1 LNPENIIQT
10 HSNAKSKVFKFNR
23 RLHYFAD
30 QVTSVTAVTEQ
41 HLLRICLAATEPTL
55 GVHDGLGP
63 DDGVVEGGEVEEELA
78 HVGAPH
84 QAQLPPL
91 ERSQGALL
99 PDNKISWM
107 VFKPMLWTVLRIR
120 IFPYRIPD
128 PGSKRF
134 PDREPHQRI

>member
-1 LNPENIIQT
+1 MPITYILNPENISKT
-10 HSNAKSKVFKFNR
+10 HSNAKSKASNSRFSYI
-23 RLHYFAD
+23 LIYCTGISPL
-30 QVTSVTAVTEQ
+30 TSVTAVTEQ

-63 DDGVVEGGEVEEELA
+63 DDRVVQGGEVEEELA

-99 PDNKISWM
+99 I
-107 VFKPMLWTVLRIR
+107 
-120 IFPYRIPD
+120 
-128 PGSKRF
+128 
-134 PDREPHQRI
+134 E